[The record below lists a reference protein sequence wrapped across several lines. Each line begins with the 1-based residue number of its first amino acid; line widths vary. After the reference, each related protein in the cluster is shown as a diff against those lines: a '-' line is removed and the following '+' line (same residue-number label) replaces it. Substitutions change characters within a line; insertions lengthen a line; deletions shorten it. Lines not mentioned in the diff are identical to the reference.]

1 MNENFCAL
9 KPVPR
14 PCIKNLGIQR
24 VNMPQI
30 NTIRDYVRLKQI
42 IKNVLKLHSNN
53 EQVNIHDN
61 INASQKEINMER
73 AKQILS
79 FLQKKQ
85 PKQKKPQIPVILLKH
100 PPSPTAKSNYLVVD
114 GHHRWLAHHL
124 AKKQKD
130 NRTRKMKTNPLHQM
144 KSHVIHVNKDLM
156 ESFREINDALKKD
169 KHLFHK
175 RHTFKAKPVKRK
187 PRKTYKKL

>member
-61 INASQKEINMER
+61 IYASQKEINMER

-79 FLQKKQ
+79 FL
-85 PKQKKPQIPVILLKH
+85 
-100 PPSPTAKSNYLVVD
+100 S
-114 GHHRWLAHHL
+114 
-124 AKKQKD
+124 QKD
-130 NRTRKMKTNPLHQM
+130 LQVLKTITPISGLE
-144 KSHVIHVNKDLM
+144 SLM
-156 ESFREINDALKKD
+156 HRL
-169 KHLFHK
+169 L
-175 RHTFKAKPVKRK
+175 
-187 PRKTYKKL
+187 

>member
-61 INASQKEINMER
+61 IYASQKEINMER

-85 PKQKKPQIPVILLKH
+85 PKQKKKH
-100 PPSPTAKSNYLVVD
+100 PPKPKTISVAKDTILLIFAFLFSRRIN
-114 GHHRWLAHHL
+114 
-124 AKKQKD
+124 QK
-130 NRTRKMKTNPLHQM
+130 
-144 KSHVIHVNKDLM
+144 
-156 ESFREINDALKKD
+156 
-169 KHLFHK
+169 
-175 RHTFKAKPVKRK
+175 
-187 PRKTYKKL
+187 